1 LLLQAQGSVPN
12 KRRYDRQQETKRAAG
27 NGKGREVSQGYVVS
41 NRPIRT
47 TIDIIVF

>member
-1 LLLQAQGSVPN
+1 VPN
-12 KRRYDRQQETKRAAG
+12 KRRYDEQQETKRATGNG